1 MSELKDRIN
10 EQVQQIKTNLDKL
23 ATAGVGLIVKVRD
36 EADKQFT
43 SLVEAGEGKQ
53 LFGKGETSSV
63 AEELTNDIKAQ
74 FTDVQTSA
82 EKLRV
87 ASLGFIVKL
96 KDSTEKYFDEL
107 VEIGKKENA
116 KETAEA

>member
-36 EADKQFT
+36 EADKQFN
-43 SLVEAGEGKQ
+43 SLVQAGEGKQ

-63 AEELTNDIKAQ
+63 AEELTNEIKAQ
-74 FTDVQTSA
+74 FSDVQS
-82 EKLRV
+82 
-87 ASLGFIVKL
+87 S
-96 KDSTEKYFDEL
+96 
-107 VEIGKKENA
+107 
-116 KETAEA
+116 